1 MIVQTP
7 GVYITE
13 KNNLASSVAGVSTA
27 VPAFIGFTE
36 ISQSNPIRIKSMFE
50 FENAFGGSYNS
61 SFEIDLSSESLVADK
76 RFFLYETLQLYFK
89 NGGGPCYIISAG
101 NYQGVTNP
109 SQANSALENQIT
121 ELDRLD
127 EVTIALMPDVHVQFN
142 VGGIQEGLSTPHYG
156 ALCSALI
163 SKCAQLKD
171 KFAIIDYH
179 SPATTAL
186 ETRNSIV
193 STSSD
198 IKYGAVYYPW
208 LVNST
213 QFDLS
218 TDQLTL
224 NGGSMSV
231 LKDSLTDVN
240 ADIMALQLLFGATQT
255 VQQLNND
262 FNNLKSLVG
271 NPGTTGQF
279 SNVLKYLYGLIVK
292 LDDVSLTD
300 PVISNYKNGLTS
312 NISLIKAIK
321 NLYAFKAK
329 SGYTVGS
336 GWPAVSKP
344 SSVWFNEPGDYYT
357 EYGDVE
363 ADGTLLLNYD
373 TNDHTGQTKSKVAM
387 LNDLASNTYVDLSV
401 IFASVAGLFDT
412 ASSRKRMIEEQLF
425 RTDQD
430 YIAAGKMV
438 QRYLKQ
444 IPSQGAIAGLYCKND
459 RERGVWKSPANMA
472 VQGIEKPLFEVSNAE
487 QDGLNVDPV
496 SGKSINVIRTFT
508 GKGPLVWGART
519 LDGNSNEW
527 RYIAVRR
534 FFSFAEESVKKA
546 MEHFVFE
553 PNNARTWVKIKAMV
567 TSFLVEQWKAGAL
580 VGSTMDDSFFVN
592 IGETTTTPTD
602 ILNGII
608 NVQIGMAVARP
619 AEFIILEFS
628 HQTKA

>member
-36 ISQSNPIRIKSMFE
+36 ISSANPVRIKSMFE
-50 FENAFGGSYNS
+50 FENAFGGAYNS
-61 SFEIDLSSESLVADK
+61 SFEIDLNLESLLADK
-76 RFFLYETLQLYFK
+76 RFFLYDTLQLYFK
-89 NGGGPCYIISAG
+89 NGGGPCYIVSAG
-101 NYQGVTNP
+101 NFQSIANP
-109 SQANSALENQIT
+109 SQANSALENQII

-127 EVTIALMPDVHVQFN
+127 EVTIALMPDVHIQFN
-142 VGGIQEGLSTPHYG
+142 VSGNQEGLSTPHYSS
-156 ALCSALI
+156 LCSALI
-163 SKCAQLKD
+163 TKCAELKD

-179 SPATTAL
+179 SPTTTAIQ
-186 ETRNSIV
+186 TRNSIV
-193 STSSD
+193 PTSTD

-208 LVNST
+208 LKNST
-213 QFDLS
+213 QFDIS

-224 NGGSMSV
+224 NGGTTSA
-231 LKDSLTDVN
+231 LKDSLADVN
-240 ADIMALQLLFGATQT
+240 MDIAALNLLYGTTQT
-255 VQQLNND
+255 IQQLNSD

-271 NPGTTGQF
+271 NPGTDGQF
-279 SNVLKYLYGLIVK
+279 SNVLKYVYGLIVK
-292 LDDVSLTD
+292 LDDVSLID
-300 PVISNYKNGLTS
+300 SGINNYKSGLTS

-329 SGYTVGS
+329 SGYTVVS
-336 GWPAVSKP
+336 TWPAPTKP
-344 SSVWFNEPGDYYT
+344 SSVWFNESGDNYIGYA
-357 EYGDVE
+357 DVE
-363 ADGTLLLNYD
+363 ADTNLLQNYSI
-373 TNDHTGQTKSKVAM
+373 NDNAGQLKSRVAM
-387 LNDLASNTYVDLSV
+387 LNDLSSNAYVDLSV
-401 IFASVAGLFDT
+401 IFASVAGLFDR
-412 ASSRKRMIEEQLF
+412 ALSRKRMIEDQLF

-438 QRYLKQ
+438 QSYLKQ

-508 GKGPLVWGART
+508 GKGALVWGART
-519 LDGNSNEW
+519 LDGNSGEW

-534 FFSFAEESVKKA
+534 FFSFAEESVKIA
-546 MEHFVFE
+546 MENFVFE

-567 TSFLVEQWKAGAL
+567 MGFLVDQWKAGAL
-580 VGSTMDDSFFVN
+580 VGSSMNEAFFVN
-592 IGETTTTPTD
+592 IGENTTSPTD
-602 ILNGII
+602 ILNGIV

-628 HQTKA
+628 HYTKS